1 MSIRIKRIYDPAA
14 DEDGTRVLVDRLWPR
29 GVRKADAAV
38 DHWLRDVAPSS
49 ELRRWFGHDTAR
61 FAEFADLYRAEL
73 DQKPKAVQKLADLAS
88 DSSVTLL
95 YAARDP
101 SCNHARVL
109 AEYLRETRIA
119 EPGSEGS
126 D

>member
-1 MSIRIKRIYDPAA
+1 MSIRIKRIYDSAT

-29 GVRKADAAV
+29 GVRKADAKV
-38 DHWLRDVAPSS
+38 DHWLRGVAPSS
-49 ELRRWFGHDTAR
+49 ELRKWFGHDPAR
-61 FAEFADLYRAEL
+61 FDEFAEHYRAEL
-73 DQKPKAVQKLADLAS
+73 EQNPEAVKELANYAAS
-88 DSSVTLL
+88 GPVTLL

-109 AEYLRETRIA
+109 ADYLREVRIS
-119 EPGSEGS
+119 EPGRERS